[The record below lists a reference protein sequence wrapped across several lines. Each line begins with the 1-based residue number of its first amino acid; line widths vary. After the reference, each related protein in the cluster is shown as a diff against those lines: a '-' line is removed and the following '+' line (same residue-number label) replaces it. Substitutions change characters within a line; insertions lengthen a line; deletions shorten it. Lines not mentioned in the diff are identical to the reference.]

1 MRNKVLVVDDV
12 DRQVWELA
20 TNVPRIGKNIAFACA
35 VLNVIIPGLGT
46 LVAACSANDNVSK
59 TQMGIALI

>member
-1 MRNKVLVVDDV
+1 M
-12 DRQVWELA
+12 
-20 TNVPRIGKNIAFACA
+20 TNVPRVKKNVAFVCA

-59 TQMGIALI
+59 T